1 MQHLEWAPNSYYR
14 LRDSR
19 LAARIVTV
27 DAGRL
32 TGDVFPSAKIQ
43 WINGNPTVESSNLQ
57 PEVWDLKGDAQNEN
71 HDLIQLIT
79 EPRP

>member
-19 LAARIVTV
+19 LAARVVTV
-27 DAGRL
+27 DASRL
-32 TGDVFPSAKIQ
+32 TGEVFPFAKIQ
-43 WINGNPTVESSNLQ
+43 WINGEPTVESWNLR
-57 PEVWDLKGDAQNEN
+57 PEVWDLKGDAQNSN
-71 HDLIQLIT
+71 HDLIQRIT

>member
-1 MQHLEWAPNSYYR
+1 VQHLEWAPNSYYR

-19 LAARIVTV
+19 LAARIIGV

-32 TGDVFPSAKIQ
+32 TGEVFPFAKIQ
-43 WINGNPTVESSNLQ
+43 WINGQPSVESSNRQ
-57 PEVWDLKGDAQNEN
+57 PEVWDLKGDAQDKT
-71 HDLIQLIT
+71 HDLIQLVT

>member
-1 MQHLEWAPNSYYR
+1 VQHLEWAPNSYYR

-27 DAGRL
+27 EGGRL
-32 TGDVFPSAKIQ
+32 TGEIFPFAKIK
-43 WINGNPTVESSNLQ
+43 WINGEPTVESTNLE
-57 PEVWDLKGDAQNEN
+57 PEVWDLKGDARDET
-71 HDLIQLIT
+71 HDLIRLIT